1 MNPIPN
7 LPCERSHRYIKKC
20 RLNEEQRDGNFN
32 YSTGWSLAM
41 QYTENGPLGYYFEDI
56 EIDKPLVT
64 RGRTIT
70 EADIVQF
77 AGLTGDYN
85 PMHTNAE
92 YMKTHP
98 MGQRV
103 AHGMLTLSY
112 AVGQLYQ
119 LGFMERTV
127 LAFRGLEMKFS
138 LPVVIGD
145 TIHVRLTVKE
155 KKEMKRLGGGNV
167 IAEVKI
173 LNQNGK
179 TVQSGTM
186 ELLLASKPTE

>member
-1 MNPIPN
+1 M
-7 LPCERSHRYIKKC
+7 R
-20 RLNEEQRDGNFN
+20 
-32 YSTGWSLAM
+32 
-41 QYTENGPLGYYFEDI
+41 YTESGPIGYYFEDI

-70 EADIVQF
+70 ESDIVQF

-145 TIHVRLTVKE
+145 TIHVQLTVKE

-173 LNQNGK
+173 INQAGK

-186 ELLLASKPTE
+186 ELLLASKPAGE

>member
-1 MNPIPN
+1 MK
-7 LPCERSHRYIKKC
+7 Y
-20 RLNEEQRDGNFN
+20 QDD
-32 YSTGWSLAM
+32 
-41 QYTENGPLGYYFEDI
+41 GPLGYYFEEI
-56 EIDKPLVT
+56 EIDKTMVT
-64 RGRTIT
+64 RGRTVT

-77 AGLTGDYN
+77 AALTGDYN

-92 YMKTHP
+92 YMKSHP

-138 LPVVIGD
+138 LPVLIGD
-145 TIHVRLTVKE
+145 TTHVRLTIKE
-155 KKEMKRLGGGNV
+155 KKEMKRLGGG
-167 IAEVKI
+167 IITAEIKI
-173 LNQNGK
+173 VNQDGK

-186 ELLLASKPTE
+186 ELLLASKPAS

>member
-1 MNPIPN
+1 MRYTDDGPI
-7 LPCERSHRYIKKC
+7 
-20 RLNEEQRDGNFN
+20 
-32 YSTGWSLAM
+32 
-41 QYTENGPLGYYFEDI
+41 GYYFEET
-56 EIDKPLVT
+56 EIGQTLVT
-64 RGRTIT
+64 RGRTVT

-77 AGLTGDYN
+77 ASLTGDFN

-92 YMKTHP
+92 YMKVHP

-127 LAFRGLEMKFS
+127 LAFRGMAMKFS
-138 LPVVIGD
+138 LPVLIGD
-145 TIHVRLTVKE
+145 TIHVRLTIKE
-155 KKEMKRLGGGNV
+155 KKEMRRLGGG
-167 IAEVKI
+167 IITAEIKI
-173 LNQNGK
+173 LNQDNK

-186 ELLLASKPTE
+186 ELLLALKPA

>member
-1 MNPIPN
+1 M
-7 LPCERSHRYIKKC
+7 HY
-20 RLNEEQRDGNFN
+20 QDD
-32 YSTGWSLAM
+32 
-41 QYTENGPLGYYFEDI
+41 GPLGFYFEEI
-56 EIDKPLVT
+56 EVGQTLVT
-64 RGRTIT
+64 RGRTVT

-138 LPVVIGD
+138 LPVLIGD
-145 TIHVRLTVKE
+145 TIHVRLTITE
-155 KKEMKRLGGGNV
+155 KKEMRRLGGGSV
-167 IAEVKI
+167 TAEIKI
-173 LNQNGK
+173 LNQDGK
-179 TVQSGTM
+179 AVQSGTM
-186 ELLLASKPTE
+186 ELLMASKPT

>member
-1 MNPIPN
+1 MRYQDDGPI
-7 LPCERSHRYIKKC
+7 
-20 RLNEEQRDGNFN
+20 
-32 YSTGWSLAM
+32 
-41 QYTENGPLGYYFEDI
+41 GYYFDDI
-56 EIDKPLVT
+56 ETGQSFTT

-77 AGLTGDYN
+77 ATLTGDFN
-85 PMHTNAE
+85 PMHTDAE

-103 AHGMLTLSY
+103 AHGMLVLSY

-145 TIHVRLTVKE
+145 TMRVRMTVTE
-155 KKEMKRLGGGNV
+155 KKEMRRLGGGIV
-167 IAEVKI
+167 SAEVKI
-173 LNQNGK
+173 LNQDGK
-179 TVQSGTM
+179 AVQSGTM
-186 ELLLASKPTE
+186 ELLMALKPAETPST

>member
-1 MNPIPN
+1 MRYQDDGPI
-7 LPCERSHRYIKKC
+7 
-20 RLNEEQRDGNFN
+20 
-32 YSTGWSLAM
+32 
-41 QYTENGPLGYYFEDI
+41 GYYFEEV
-56 EIDKPLVT
+56 EIGQTMVT
-64 RGRTIT
+64 RGRTVT

-92 YMKTHP
+92 YMKNHP

-138 LPVVIGD
+138 LPVLIGD
-145 TIHVRLTVKE
+145 TTHVRLTIKE
-155 KKEMKRLGGGNV
+155 KKEMKRLGGGIV
-167 IAEVKI
+167 TAEVKI
-173 LNQNGK
+173 INQEGK

-186 ELLLASKPTE
+186 ELLLALKPAE

>member
-1 MNPIPN
+1 MTDMGPIG
-7 LPCERSHRYIKKC
+7 L
-20 RLNEEQRDGNFN
+20 
-32 YSTGWSLAM
+32 
-41 QYTENGPLGYYFEDI
+41 YFEDI
-56 EIDKPLVT
+56 EIGRVMET

-70 EADIVQF
+70 EADLVQF
-77 AGLTGDYN
+77 AALTGDYN

-112 AVGQLYQ
+112 AVGQIYQ

-138 LPVVIGD
+138 LPVFIGD
-145 TIHVRLTVKE
+145 TLHSELTITE
-155 KKEMKRLGGGNV
+155 KKEARRLGGGTIV
-167 IAEVKI
+167 AEVRI
-173 LNQNGK
+173 INQDGK
-179 TVQSGTM
+179 TVQSGSMT
-186 ELLLASKPTE
+186 LILASKPAE

>member
-1 MNPIPN
+1 MNYTPDGPIG
-7 LPCERSHRYIKKC
+7 L
-20 RLNEEQRDGNFN
+20 
-32 YSTGWSLAM
+32 
-41 QYTENGPLGYYFEDI
+41 YFEDMAV
-56 EIDKPLVT
+56 DMVFRT

-85 PMHTNAE
+85 PMHTDAE
-92 YMKTHP
+92 YMKDHL
-98 MGQRV
+98 MGQRI

-112 AVGQLYQ
+112 AVGLMYQ

-138 LPVVIGD
+138 LPVFIGD
-145 TIHVRLTVKE
+145 TIHTEAKITEVK
-155 KKEMKRLGGGNV
+155 KMARLGGGNV
-167 IAEVKI
+167 TCEVKI
-173 LNQNGK
+173 INQEGK

-186 ELLLASKPTE
+186 MLLMAARPQAD